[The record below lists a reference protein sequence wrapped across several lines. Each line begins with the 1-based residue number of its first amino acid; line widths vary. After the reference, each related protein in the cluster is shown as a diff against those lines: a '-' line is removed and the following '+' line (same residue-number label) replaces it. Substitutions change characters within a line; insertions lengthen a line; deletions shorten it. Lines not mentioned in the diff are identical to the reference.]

1 MKKLISL
8 FLVLITLC
16 SVMLSGCDKIT
27 KDTNPNDIVSSVVT
41 EKQWNEAFAYI
52 GMKNRAYELLNNIDL
67 PVMKKLSVFI
77 SQEDEDGKYS
87 WILNFDTVK
96 KENMLWACNL
106 EINLYFNEQKIEEE
120 SGKIEI
126 GERLRPEL
134 RYETHAYY
142 FLGNE
147 LISMD
152 NVVMD
157 FNKYEYNQEKGAY
170 CRTIVDEFN
179 ETSREIRL
187 KFKNNRIVCYQEI
200 KESSNTYIL
209 FYNYK

>member
-8 FLVLITLC
+8 FLVLIILC

-27 KDTNPNDIVSSVVT
+27 KDTNPNDIVSSIVT

-52 GMKNRAYELLNNIDL
+52 GMKNRFYELANNIDL
-67 PVMKKLSVFI
+67 PVIKKLSVFI

-87 WILNFDTVK
+87 WLLGFDTVK

-106 EINLYFNEQKIEEE
+106 EINLYFNGQKIEEK

-142 FLGNE
+142 FLSNE

-152 NVVMD
+152 NVVTD
-157 FNKYEYNQEKGAY
+157 FNNYEYNQEKGAY
-170 CRTIVDEFN
+170 CRTFFD
-179 ETSREIRL
+179 EIREEQKEIKL
-187 KFKNNRIVCYQEI
+187 KFKGNRIVCYQEF
-200 KESSNTYIL
+200 SADSNTYIL